1 MSQQGPLLIVTNA
14 ARPWLAASLDRAHI
28 SPSIEA
34 SWAEAIPALT
44 QVQPAAVLAVMA
56 GARASEISAL
66 AKHVAARKPY
76 LPLLALDPNQDLPD
90 HDLPDN
96 AMPFGQG
103 NNQGATPGADDG
115 ERLAVRLRA
124 ALRIR
129 TLDAT
134 VLRRLDE
141 PKTREIAGDTGLPDS
156 DPLDDATVLLL
167 GRGASYPALSVALGE
182 RVAVVG
188 ALSIEAAAKHLSSRD
203 IDGVV
208 LGEGFTPRVVDAFL
222 TVLAE
227 DTRFRNLAVAL
238 TANPGLSLP
247 RELANIEVISGAPSR
262 IAANVLPLIRQHA
275 LENRLNRTLRAID
288 AGGLLDPQTGLL
300 TKQAFARDF
309 AAAVTQ
315 SLANGSGLAAAR
327 FAFDPAHA
335 RAQFDGARIISRL
348 MRRMDFGTCEGNGSV
363 IVVFAEADL
372 RAAHAITRRLSSVMR
387 HTAHGKRD
395 ARTEPSVTVAALQK
409 GDTARTLLARL
420 YDTRQRAAS

>member
-1 MSQQGPLLIVTNA
+1 MSQQGPLLIVSNA
-14 ARPWLAASLDRAHI
+14 ARPWLVASLDKAEIAAAVETSWPDASRAVTR
-28 SPSIEA
+28 
-34 SWAEAIPALT
+34 L
-44 QVQPAAVLAVMA
+44 QPAAVLAVMA
-56 GARASEISAL
+56 GAGDADIAAL
-66 AKHVAARKPY
+66 ATHVAAQKPY
-76 LPLLALDPNQDLPD
+76 LPLLALDPEQDLPE
-90 HDLPDN
+90 N
-96 AMPFGQG
+96 AMPFGQS
-103 NNQGATPGADDG
+103 ADDTD
-115 ERLAVRLRA
+115 RLAIRLRA
-124 ALRIR
+124 ALRVR
-129 TLDAT
+129 TLHAT

-141 PKTREIAGDTGLPDS
+141 PKIRETAGKTGEPTDLPDS
-156 DPLDDATVLLL
+156 DPLNDATVLLL

-222 TVLAE
+222 TVLSE
-227 DTRFRNLAVAL
+227 DTRFRNLAVTL
-238 TANPGLSLP
+238 TSNMSLVLP
-247 RELANIEVISGAPSR
+247 RDLANLEIISGEPSR
-262 IAANVLPLIRQHA
+262 VAANILPLIRQHA

-315 SLANGSGLAAAR
+315 SHTYGSGLAVAR
-327 FAFDPAHA
+327 FAFDPAHP

-372 RAAHAITRRLSSVMR
+372 RGAHAITRRLSSVMR
-387 HTAHGKRD
+387 HTSHGKRD
-395 ARTEPSVTVAALQK
+395 ANNEPLVTVAALQP
-409 GDTARTLLARL
+409 GDTARSLLARL
-420 YDTRQRAAS
+420 YDERQRAAS